1 MINIETGQIKFDDG
15 FSLAPETTESDVTCP
30 LGSDWTDRE
39 GNRWRWMSFQ
49 DSHSWGDFEMAVN
62 AFFKNQK
69 IWTVELAVVDP
80 RFGKSWSEHSEEKEI
95 QRKRFHDQILS
106 DIFGGR
112 YRVFDWGSV
121 WSEYDPNGG
130 SSSFGIHYGGSD
142 PSNPGLGSNK

>member
-1 MINIETGQIKFDDG
+1 M
-15 FSLAPETTESDVTCP
+15 AMDVISR
-30 LGSDWTDRE
+30 L
-39 GNRWRWMSFQ
+39 
-49 DSHSWGDFEMAVN
+49 HSWGDFEMAVN

-142 PSNPGLGSNK
+142 PSNPGPLIATNESSPTSRAVTTPTSRSVSMISHNPTFNPVIDVRPRW